1 MAARGLK
8 TGEHVIER
16 EAEEDWRKRRVR
28 DSPFSRVVSVVS
40 YRVLPVNIA
49 YIIVIVDVVVCT
61 RATLI
66 SNWYHR
72 ANQYCVR
79 TWLPVSVMTRRNFE
93 TVLFSKRRE
102 SLEWELE
109 LVKVFKCLMWNG
121 NNFCI
126 KLFYIISWK
135 FSKKSF
141 RTLWNP
147 SSRYYMHME
156 IYLKLLVQR
165 SYVKLSIYSF
175 HWWSFSINWL
185 DNVQIRRLKRN
196 YVVQFT
202 ERKRSEDC
210 PRVI

>member
-79 TWLPVSVMTRRNFE
+79 TWLPVSVMTSQFRNGTLFKKKRIVRVRKTWSQNWNFKLE
-93 TVLFSKRRE
+93 SRFLLFLVLGGSWSWLK
-102 SLEWELE
+102 SLNVW
-109 LVKVFKCLMWNG
+109 CG
-121 NNFCI
+121 
-126 KLFYIISWK
+126 
-135 FSKKSF
+135 
-141 RTLWNP
+141 
-147 SSRYYMHME
+147 ME
-156 IYLKLLVQR
+156 IIFVL
-165 SYVKLSIYSF
+165 
-175 HWWSFSINWL
+175 
-185 DNVQIRRLKRN
+185 N
-196 YVVQFT
+196 YF
-202 ERKRSEDC
+202 
-210 PRVI
+210 I